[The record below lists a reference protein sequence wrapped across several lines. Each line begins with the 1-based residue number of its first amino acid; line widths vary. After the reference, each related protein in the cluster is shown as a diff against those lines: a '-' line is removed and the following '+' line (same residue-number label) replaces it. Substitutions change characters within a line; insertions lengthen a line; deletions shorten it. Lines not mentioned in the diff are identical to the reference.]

1 MSKSVLDTLMR
12 MQADATFGAM
22 PGITRLFQAIED
34 ESQDFLDSIVATAK
48 DHLDADIAFLAEFDG
63 ELKVIKRS
71 AGPGWPSGVGRGS
84 RLPLKETYC
93 YRMNKGELPNIIS
106 DARNDERVSDLG
118 ITEQLNIGAYISVP
132 VVMPDGDV
140 FGSLCCI
147 KAKSDPSIH
156 ERDVRFM
163 RVLADLA
170 GAQIGRKK
178 RVNEDM
184 RERIER
190 IKAMIQDGEGLRMAF
205 QPIVDLVTGNV
216 VGAEAL
222 SRFDGEFRE
231 PPRRWF
237 EYAWRVGLGTE
248 LEIAAVREAIAQM
261 PELPEEIYLSFNAS
275 PETLQLEAFNE
286 AISRVPGDR
295 IVVEVTEHAAVEE
308 YEPLIEA
315 IERLRGRGIRLAVDD
330 VGAGYSGL
338 NHIVRVAP
346 SILKLDMELTRDV
359 DQDPVKQA
367 LAAATVVFGSRVGLD
382 IVSEGIETAREAETL
397 RELGIR
403 YGQGFHF
410 ARPGPLPLKLSG
422 GAFHR

>member
-12 MQADATFGAM
+12 MQAEATHGAM
-22 PGITRLFQAIED
+22 PGFAKLFLAIED

-48 DHLDADIAFLAEFDG
+48 DHLDADISFLAEFDG
-63 ELKVIKRS
+63 ELKVIRRA
-71 AGPGWPSGVGRGS
+71 AGEGWPRGVGRGS
-84 RLPLKETYC
+84 KLPLKETYC
-93 YRMNKGELPNIIS
+93 YRVNKGDLPNIIS
-106 DARNDERVSDLG
+106 DARNDKRVSDLG
-118 ITEQLNIGAYISVP
+118 ITAQLNIGAYISVP
-132 VVMPDGDV
+132 VIMPDGV
-140 FGSLCCI
+140 IFGSLCCI
-147 KAKSDPSIH
+147 KARSDPSIH

-170 GAQIGRKK
+170 GAQIGRQR

-184 RERIER
+184 RERTEH
-190 IKAMIQDGEGLRMAF
+190 IKAMIQGQGLRMAF
-205 QPIVDLVTGNV
+205 QPIVDLATGDI

-222 SRFDGEFRE
+222 ARFDVEPRE
-231 PPRRWF
+231 SPSRWF
-237 EYAWRVGLGTE
+237 EYARRVGLGTE
-248 LEIAAVREAIAQM
+248 LEIAAVREAIAWM
-261 PELPEEIYLSFNAS
+261 PELPGEIYLSFNAS
-275 PETLQLEAFNE
+275 PETLQLEAFSE
-286 AISRVPGDR
+286 AVSRAPGDR

-367 LAAATVVFGSRVGLD
+367 LAAASVVFGSRVGLD

-403 YGQGFHF
+403 YGQGFLF
-410 ARPGPLPLKLSG
+410 ARPGPLPLKLSDD
-422 GAFHR
+422 AFRR